1 MTMTQQSHLC
11 LGPKGYHRIAFVRW
25 EEAGSN
31 GIPTICVHG
40 LTRNSRDFDA
50 LAAHLAEKGPVLAPD
65 VVGRGKSDRLRDPAF
80 YAVPYYAAD
89 IASLIARLDVPEV
102 NYVGT
107 SMGGLI
113 GMVLAGQPGSP
124 IRRLVLNDI
133 GPFVPKASLERI
145 AGYVGT
151 QQRFESLR
159 DLEVYLR
166 TVHAPFGP
174 LTDAQWAHMARYS
187 SRQLDDGAWVLSY
200 DPGIAVPMQQGP
212 LNDVVLWPLYDQIAC
227 PTLVVRGESSDL
239 LLPETAREMA
249 ARGPKAEIY
258 EVAGCGHAPAL
269 MAEDQIARLAAFLA

>member
-1 MTMTQQSHLC
+1 MTMTHQSHLC
-11 LGPKGYHRIAFVRW
+11 LGPKGYHRMAFVSW
-25 EEAGSN
+25 SEVG
-31 GIPTICVHG
+31 GDGVPTICVHG
-40 LTRNSRDFDA
+40 LTRNSRDFDP
-50 LAAHLAEKGPVLAPD
+50 LAAHLAKKGPVLAPD
-65 VVGRGKSDRLRDPAF
+65 VVGRGASDWLRDPAF

-89 IASLIARLDVPEV
+89 IASLIARLDVKEV

-145 AGYVGT
+145 GGYVGN
-151 QQRFESLR
+151 QQRFASLGA
-159 DLEVYLR
+159 LEAYLR

-174 LTDAQWAHMARYS
+174 LTDAQWAHMAQYG
-187 SRQLDDGAWVLSY
+187 SRKLEDGARVLSY
-200 DPGIAVPMQQGP
+200 DPGIAVPMRQGP
-212 LNDVVLWPLYDQIAC
+212 INDVVLWPLYDQIAC
-227 PTLVVRGESSDL
+227 PTLVMRGATSDL
-239 LLPETAREMA
+239 LLPETAQEMA

-269 MAEDQIARLAAFLA
+269 MAEDQIARVAAFLA